1 MVERKNKSVRNIVI
15 LGAGFAGIRVAQ
27 DLSKKLADP
36 AYKIFL
42 VDKSA
47 VHLFRADLYE
57 VATAYNK
64 EITDACL
71 SKLKDTVA
79 TPINQL
85 IDKDRVE
92 FFNDEIV
99 GIEPEKK
106 SVKLK
111 KFGELKYEFLVVALG
126 SVTNDFG
133 ISGLEKYS
141 FPLKTV
147 PDALRINCH
156 LDLFFKE
163 LWEKKSK
170 AKVHI
175 AVGGGG
181 ATGVEVA
188 AELAGSFNK
197 LCKKYSFPR
206 DKVVVQLV
214 EAGNS
219 LGGFDELGTRII
231 TEHLRKMKIEVFLN
245 SKIIEAKE
253 KELLIQ
259 GVDGKAKTLSTDVTI
274 WTGGVKVNPVVAS
287 LGSAD
292 KRGAI
297 VVDKYLQ
304 TVGFEGVFAAGDC
317 CLFEVDGKPLPML
330 AHIAYSEGET
340 IAKNILAKIG
350 DAEMTEYRRQDSIYV
365 IPIGGRYALM
375 KLGDR
380 FFMGTW
386 VWFFRR
392 LLVLKY
398 HLTILPF
405 MEAWKKW
412 RHGAKVFAEND

>member
-1 MVERKNKSVRNIVI
+1 MVERNNKAVRNIVI

-27 DLSKKLADP
+27 DLSKKLSNP
-36 AYKIFL
+36 GYKIFL

-71 SKLKDTVA
+71 SRLKDTVA
-79 TPINQL
+79 TPVNQL
-85 IDKDRVE
+85 IDKEKVE
-92 FFNDEIV
+92 FLNDEIV
-99 GIEPEKK
+99 GIEPKK
-106 SVKLK
+106 RSVELK
-111 KFGELKYEFLVVALG
+111 KFGDLKYEFLVVALG

-133 ISGLEKYS
+133 IPGLEKYS

-147 PDALRINCH
+147 TDALRINCH

-163 LWEKKSK
+163 LWERKSE
-170 AKVHI
+170 AKVCI
-175 AVGGGG
+175 TIGGGG

-188 AELAGSFNK
+188 AELAKSFNK

-206 DKVVVQLV
+206 EKVVVQLV

-219 LGGFDELGTRII
+219 LSGFDELGTRII
-231 TEHLRKMKIEVFLN
+231 TQHLRKMKIEVFLN
-245 SKIIEAKE
+245 SKIVEARE

-259 GVDGKAKTLSTDVTI
+259 GVDGENKTLLTDVTI
-274 WTGGVKVNPVVAS
+274 WTGGVKVSLVVAS
-287 LGSAD
+287 VGNAQ

-304 TVGFEGVFAAGDC
+304 AVGLEGVFAAGDC

-330 AHIAYSEGET
+330 AHIAYGEGRL
-340 IAKNILAKIG
+340 IAANILAKING
-350 DAEMTEYRRQDSIYV
+350 GVLGEYHRDTSIYV

-392 LLVLKY
+392 LLVFKY
-398 HLTILPF
+398 HLSILPF
-405 MEAWKKW
+405 LRAWKKW